1 MKPLRYPGSMAAV
14 TGVHISCQSRAGQR
28 TAMHVL
34 LCCVTLLISCLL
46 GGTASGQV
54 PGQNVNM
61 VSGTQWPYGDPFLER
76 QDEPSLAVST
86 RNPLHLLAGAN
97 TSPPDHFNFS
107 EK

>member
-28 TAMHVL
+28 TATRVL

-46 GGTASGQV
+46 GGAASGQV

-61 VSGTQWPYGDPFLER
+61 VSGTQ
-76 QDEPSLAVST
+76 SAVQGISPGT
-86 RNPLHLLAGAN
+86 AG
-97 TSPPDHFNFS
+97 
-107 EK
+107 